1 VGPPGTSWVT
11 YTQRRTGR
19 CRIGA
24 EGTLTLL
31 GLEIVLS
38 LVVAFLAGAVLVTL
52 LLERGAPRGAAA
64 GGWPGPL
71 AVLALLALLA
81 LVCVPLHAVAI
92 AAGLARSSAAL
103 LGGQG
108 LSGRVD
114 GRDLTLSGT
123 VPSEQA
129 KAEAAARVLAQPGVR
144 TVTNLLEVAAP
155 PPPAPAPA
163 AAAVQARL
171 TTLLEA
177 RRIEFEPSSAV
188 LTAASLPLLEEVR
201 AVLAGAPDLSI
212 RVEGHTDDRGD
223 PAANRA
229 LSQARAE
236 AVVDWLA
243 AHGVER
249 GRLAAQGFGPDRPL
263 TANDTAAGRARNRRV
278 DLLAR

>member
-1 VGPPGTSWVT
+1 
-11 YTQRRTGR
+11 
-19 CRIGA
+19 
-24 EGTLTLL
+24 LTLL

-38 LVVAFLAGAVLVTL
+38 LLVAFLAGAVLFTL
-52 LLERGAPRGAAA
+52 LLGRGAPRGGAA
-64 GGWPGPL
+64 GGGGWLGPL
-71 AVLALLALLA
+71 AVLALLCVLA
-81 LVCVPLHAVAI
+81 LACVPLHAVAI

-103 LGGQG
+103 LAGQG
-108 LSGRVD
+108 IEGRVD
-114 GRDLTLSGT
+114 GRDLTLTGA

-155 PPPAPAPA
+155 PPPPIPAPP
-163 AAAVQARL
+163 AAAVQAQL

-201 AVLAGAPDLSI
+201 AVLAGAPGLSI

-236 AVVDWLA
+236 AVADWLA

-249 GRLAAQGFGPDRPL
+249 ARLAAQGFGPDRPL
-263 TANDTAAGRARNRRV
+263 TPNDTAAGRARNRRV